1 MPTRNGAT
9 GANSLRTDLSEPI
22 RSDKAAYRLAIKENG
37 ISTYGKKLNDMTAEQ
52 LQTSIGDKIS
62 NDLSNFNKAEDKDGN
77 KLIKAD
83 IIKRL
88 LPEAAKDHEA
98 EAEAYA
104 KKYGRSGL
112 AAYDTVTG
120 QSGSETG
127 YMKIG
132 NHRFSFQYRVESF
145 VTDDRDEERNDK
157 IYSDS
162 SVRIDYKT
170 IKQA

>member
-22 RSDKAAYRLAIKENG
+22 RSDKAAYRLAVKESG
-37 ISTYGKKLNDMTAEQ
+37 AKTYGKKLNEMTAEQ
-52 LQTSIGDKIS
+52 LQTAVGDKIVNNWNS
-62 NDLSNFNKAEDKDGN
+62 GLAQDKDG
-77 KLIKAD
+77 KPLKRAEIL
-83 IIKRL
+83 KRL
-88 LPEAAKDHEA
+88 LPEAEADHKA
-98 EAEAYA
+98 EAEDYA
-104 KKYGRSGL
+104 KKNGL
-112 AAYDTVTG
+112 SILEAYDTV
-120 QSGSETG
+120 SGSSKTETG

-132 NHRFSFQYRVESF
+132 DQRFSFQYRVDSF
-145 VTDDRDEERNDK
+145 VTDDNDEERNDK